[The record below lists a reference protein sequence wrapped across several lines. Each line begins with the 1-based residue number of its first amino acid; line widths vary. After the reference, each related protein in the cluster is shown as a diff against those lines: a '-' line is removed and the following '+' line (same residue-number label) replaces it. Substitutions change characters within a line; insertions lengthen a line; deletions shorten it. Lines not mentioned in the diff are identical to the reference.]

1 MPENDLDDM
10 VLIAGVVHLA
20 TDLGLFLEI
29 HKRTVFVPA
38 SSMVSAAPGKF
49 SAGELVL
56 VHVSRRFAQQE
67 GLVSQVADER
77 RMTSSRPCPERMGSV
92 SMCPGCGS
100 EVSDT
105 APHCPRC
112 LKPIASIQ
120 TEPRPPSRASG
131 WKDRTL
137 FVLNLII
144 LFGFLFAV
152 AALTS

>member
-1 MPENDLDDM
+1 MLGNDLDDV
-10 VLIAGVVHLA
+10 VLIAGVVDRA

-29 HKRTVFVPA
+29 QKRTVFVPA
-38 SSMVSAAPGKF
+38 NSMASAAPRKF
-49 SAGELVL
+49 NAGELAL
-56 VHVSRRFAQQE
+56 VQVSRRFARRE
-67 GLVSQVADER
+67 GLVSQAER
-77 RMTSSRPCPERMGSV
+77 RMDAASPCSEKRQRV

-100 EVSDT
+100 DVSDT
-105 APHCPRC
+105 APRCPRC